1 MGIVL
6 GALGGMGDA
15 MQRIGAT
22 NQKALLDEEA
32 DARKEQ
38 AGMRQQQLVSDLSL
52 EREKT
57 MALFKQSL
65 GNQERTAQTGRID
78 AAAGKIADEAVSA
91 KRGIVQGG
99 IVDKESW
106 TPEQQATVDQSL
118 EIDRKKVADDPKTRT
133 KAAISTGD
141 ISPKDAA
148 VLDQKSEADM
158 TRLMLGEQRNQ
169 TMLMIAAGHD
179 QTRQLVA
186 GMVAASKKDNAN
198 KEDRVL
204 VHQFLGQFDR
214 KISGNQAEIRSL
226 RGSLK
231 NNFDEA
237 DKAAINEQIR
247 DLEAANKNLE
257 KAQMEYA
264 RESGVKVPQS
274 VTPEPTP
281 APQPTAGDLAR
292 PTSMA
297 EFAKLPKGARFVNPK
312 DGKTYTKN

>member
-1 MGIVL
+1 
-6 GALGGMGDA
+6 
-15 MQRIGAT
+15 
-22 NQKALLDEEA
+22 
-32 DARKEQ
+32 
-38 AGMRQQQLVSDLSL
+38 VSDLSL

>member
-106 TPEQQATVDQSL
+106 TP
-118 EIDRKKVADDPKTRT
+118 
-133 KAAISTGD
+133 
-141 ISPKDAA
+141 
-148 VLDQKSEADM
+148 
-158 TRLMLGEQRNQ
+158 
-169 TMLMIAAGHD
+169 
-179 QTRQLVA
+179 
-186 GMVAASKKDNAN
+186 
-198 KEDRVL
+198 
-204 VHQFLGQFDR
+204 
-214 KISGNQAEIRSL
+214 
-226 RGSLK
+226 
-231 NNFDEA
+231 
-237 DKAAINEQIR
+237 
-247 DLEAANKNLE
+247 
-257 KAQMEYA
+257 
-264 RESGVKVPQS
+264 
-274 VTPEPTP
+274 
-281 APQPTAGDLAR
+281 
-292 PTSMA
+292 
-297 EFAKLPKGARFVNPK
+297 
-312 DGKTYTKN
+312 

>member
-32 DARKEQ
+32 DTRREQ
-38 AGMRQQQLVSDLSL
+38 AGMRQQQLVADLAL

-57 MALFKQSL
+57 MALFKQNL

-118 EIDRKKVADDPKTRT
+118 EIDRKKVAEDPKTRT
-133 KAAISTGD
+133 KAAITTGD

-231 NNFDEA
+231 NNYDEEE
-237 DKAAINEQIR
+237 KKGIQEQIR
-247 DLEAANKNLE
+247 ELEAANKNLE

-281 APQPTAGDLAR
+281 IPKPAAGEVAR
-292 PTSMA
+292 PDSMA
-297 EFAKLPKGARFVNPK
+297 DFAKLPKGARFVNPK